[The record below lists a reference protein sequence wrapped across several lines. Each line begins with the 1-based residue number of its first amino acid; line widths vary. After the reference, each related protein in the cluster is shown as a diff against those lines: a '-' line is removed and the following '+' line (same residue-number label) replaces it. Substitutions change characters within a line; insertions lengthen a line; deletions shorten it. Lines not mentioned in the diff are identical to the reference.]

1 VSPSS
6 SAIAYHEAGHA
17 VVALALGQ
25 PVHRVSVRP
34 KEQWL
39 GRCEFQKGR
48 IRPARDPVETQI
60 LIMLGGL
67 AAEARHTGQYA
78 LDGAARDLW
87 AVRSLTE
94 KRAASDKQVD
104 RLERRLLDKT
114 EHLLNQPGVWQA
126 VESIAGELL
135 LKTEISGRSA
145 RHLFEQALRSVGGD
159 SI

>member
-1 VSPSS
+1 MSS
-6 SAIAYHEAGHA
+6 SVEATAYHEAGHA

-25 PVHRVSVRP
+25 PVQRVSVRP

-48 IRPARDPVETQI
+48 IGPTHDPFERQI
-60 LIMLGGL
+60 MIMLAGL
-67 AAEARHTGQYA
+67 SAEARHTGIYA

-94 KRAASDKQVD
+94 RRGASQKQVE

-114 EHLLNQPGVWQA
+114 EHLLDQPGMWDA
-126 VESIAGELL
+126 VVSIAAELL
-135 LKTEISGRSA
+135 GKTEISGRA
-145 RHLFEQALRSVGGD
+145 AKHLFDQAIRQV
-159 SI
+159 

>member
-1 VSPSS
+1 MPPSPED
-6 SAIAYHEAGHA
+6 AATAYHEAGHA

-48 IRPARDPVETQI
+48 IRSAHDPVETQI

-67 AAEARHTGQYA
+67 AAEARHTGHYA

-94 KRAASDKQVD
+94 RRAAGAKQVD
-104 RLERRLLDKT
+104 RLERRMLDKT
-114 EHLLNQPGVWQA
+114 EHLLDQPGMWEA
-126 VESIAGELL
+126 VESIAEELL
-135 LKTEISGRSA
+135 CRTEISGRAA
-145 RHLFEQALRSVGGD
+145 RHLFDQAVRRV
-159 SI
+159 